1 MIDLNNVKHIYV
13 ACGFTDLRKGIDGYL
28 MAANDTVD
36 EKGKR
41 IYDVVPKGDWRI
53 FGVVDYVIHAPVCDE
68 L

>member
-1 MIDLNNVKHIYV
+1 MLEDGESTCKILAKD
-13 ACGFTDLRKGIDGYL
+13 DKGKYYL
-28 MAANDTVD
+28 MAANDTED

-41 IYDVVPKGDWRI
+41 IYDVFPKGDWRI